1 MIISGYLISILYA
14 LACIGGAGVLYKLG
28 CPKSITRKFV
38 HILVGFEW
46 IILNHF
52 MGNSPHFLAVAV
64 ALTVVLAIEYRLKIF
79 KMMSSDADNAPG
91 TVYYAIAMSIMSAI
105 TLAIP
110 EMSVPFGIGVFCT
123 SFGDGFAGLVGST
136 VKRANPKIYGNKTL
150 VGALTGMT
158 VSFITTAVISLAFS
172 YPLTWWQWLAV
183 AFLSSA
189 LELVFGYGLD
199 NIAVTLGTAALA
211 YAFVYLPTVTEYLV
225 PILLTPLFI
234 GFAYKKRALTLLGVV
249 AAVAVD
255 LAISASLGNFG
266 FVTLAAFFVGGIA
279 ADKFKKKRKKSKQN
293 GKKSHECRRAIQV
306 ISNGIAAAIAALLF
320 LTTENKLFVVAFVA
334 AMAEALADTV
344 ASGIGSSSSRV
355 YDVLRFRRCEPG
367 LSGGV
372 SLSGTLS
379 SLVASLLLPLVAI
392 AFGTLTPMQALVAAV
407 AAFIGVMIDSVL
419 GSLIQAKY
427 RCTVCGATV
436 ESREH
441 CSVSAIRISGISL
454 INNDAVNLLS
464 NVITAAVAI
473 ALAMLI

>member
-1 MIISGYLISILYA
+1 MIVFGYLVSILYA

-28 CPKSITRKFV
+28 CTKSVTRKFV

-46 IILNHF
+46 VILNYF
-52 MGNSPHFLAVAV
+52 MGNSLHFLAVAV
-64 ALTVVLAIEYRLKIF
+64 ALTAVLAIEYRLKIF
-79 KMMSSDADNAPG
+79 KMMSSDSDNAPG
-91 TVYYAIAMSIMSAI
+91 TVYYAVAMSIMSAL

-123 SFGDGFAGLVGST
+123 SFGDGFAGLVGSA
-136 VKRANPKIYGNKTL
+136 VKRGNPKIYGNKTL
-150 VGALTGMT
+150 VGAIAGFT
-158 VSFITTAVISLAFS
+158 VSFITTAVISLTFS
-172 YPLTWWQWLAV
+172 YPLAWWQWLAI
-183 AFLSSA
+183 AFLSCA

-199 NIAVTLGTAALA
+199 NIAVTLGTAGLA
-211 YAFVYLPTVTEYLV
+211 YAFVCFPAISDYLV

-266 FVTLAAFFVGGIA
+266 FITLATFFVGGIA
-279 ADKFKKKRKKSKQN
+279 ADKFKKKRKKAKQN
-293 GKKSHECRRAIQV
+293 DKRTHECRRAVQV
-306 ISNGIAAAIAALLF
+306 ISNGIAAAIAAVLF
-320 LTTENKLFVVAFVA
+320 LATQNKLFVVAFVA

-355 YDVLRFRRCEPG
+355 YDIARFRRCEPG

-379 SLVASLLLPLVAI
+379 SLAASLLLPLVAI
-392 AFGTLTPMQALVAAV
+392 AFGTLTLTESAIAAA
-407 AAFIGVMIDSVL
+407 AAFVGVMIDSIL

-427 RCTVCGATV
+427 RCTVCGRIV
-436 ESREH
+436 ERREH
-441 CSVSAIRISGISL
+441 CDATATRISGISL
-454 INNDAVNLLS
+454 VNNDAVNLIS
-464 NVITAAVAI
+464 NIITAAVAI
-473 ALAMLI
+473 ALATLI